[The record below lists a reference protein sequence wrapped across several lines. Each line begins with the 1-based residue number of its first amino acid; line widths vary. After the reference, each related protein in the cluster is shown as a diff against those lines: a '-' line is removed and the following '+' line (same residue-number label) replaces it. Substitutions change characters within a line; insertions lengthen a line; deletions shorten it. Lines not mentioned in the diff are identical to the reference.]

1 MLPRPH
7 PGVLFQSL
15 PDGAVLLDTRS
26 EVYFGLN
33 ATGARIWQLLPP
45 ATHTLDALCTA
56 LAADYPDADPGT
68 LRADA
73 AALLDTLHEAGL
85 TDSAPLVE
93 KMDDAELAANAA

>member
-33 ATGARIWQLLPP
+33 AAGAHVWRLLPP
-45 ATHTLDALCTA
+45 ATHTLDALCA
-56 LAADYPDADPGT
+56 GLAAHYPDVDPGT

-73 AALLDTLHEAGL
+73 AALLDALAAAGL
-85 TDSAPLVE
+85 ADAAPAVE
-93 KMDDAELAANAA
+93 HAHAAGLAAAAA

>member
-7 PGVLFQSL
+7 PGVLFQAL

-33 ATGARIWQLLPP
+33 PAGARIWQLLPP
-45 ATHTLDALCTA
+45 ATHTLDALCAA
-56 LAADYPDADPGT
+56 LAAHYPDADPGT

-73 AALLDTLHEAGL
+73 EALLDALAGAGL
-85 TDSAPLVE
+85 TDGASLPE
-93 KMDDAELAANAA
+93 RTDGTKLAAAAA